1 MRDRHYVTSL
11 ALSLALAVLALL
23 GIAAIPV
30 WLGWPGVA
38 ALWAAVGGFLVWFYW
53 GPRPDLRP
61 GGTTDGRTSRHDE

>member
-1 MRDRHYVTSL
+1 MGDRHYVTSL

-61 GGTTDGRTSRHDE
+61 DDTSVGRKSRDDD